1 MDLFFLTDKIITAID
16 KLNLN
21 LLYEIRLRK
30 DYPIKINLN
39 GIFYYLTNDGASLLK
54 TNAIICD
61 EKLIKE
67 IIRNLTENSFYAF
80 NDNIKQGFITSRSGI
95 RVGIAGECV
104 ISDNKISTIKN
115 ITSLVIRLPHEIKG
129 ASNLIY
135 NKILNNNSIYN
146 SLIMSPP
153 FCGKTTILKD
163 LAHKI
168 NDNFNKNLLI
178 IDERGE
184 FTKIKGENIDAI
196 KYCNKS
202 FAFNYALRSL
212 SPEIVITDELCG
224 EEDWYFVNK
233 AINSGVKVLASI
245 HSNSID
251 NLRKLNGFNEIFD
264 RYFILDNSKGFGN
277 LVSSFDSSFN
287 VVWN

>member
-1 MDLFFLTDKIITAID
+1 MDLLFLTDKIITALN
-16 KLNLN
+16 KLNFN

-30 DYPIKINLN
+30 DFPIKININ
-39 GIFYYLTNDGASLLK
+39 GMFYYLTNDGASLLK

-61 EKLIKE
+61 ENLIKE

-80 NDNIKQGFITSRSGI
+80 NDNIKQGFITSKSGI

-129 ASNLIY
+129 ASNSIY
-135 NKILNNNSIYN
+135 NKIINNNSIYN
-146 SLIMSPP
+146 SLILSPP

-163 LAHKI
+163 LARKI
-168 NDNFNKNLLI
+168 NYNFNKNILI

-184 FTKIKGENIDAI
+184 FSSIKGENIDVI
-196 KYCNKS
+196 KYGNKS

-224 EEDWYFVNK
+224 EEDWTFINK
-233 AINSGVKVLASI
+233 AISSGVKVLASI
-245 HSNSID
+245 HSNSVD
-251 NLRKLNGFNEIFD
+251 NLKKLSGFVNVFE
-264 RYFILDNSKGFGN
+264 RYFLLDKSKGFGN
-277 LVSSFDSSFN
+277 LVSSFDSCFN
-287 VVWN
+287 LL